1 MLQSEIEQK
10 LSTIERKLDRL
21 LNDRPKAKRTYVT
34 ASVITS
40 LTGWSNKFMEKARK
54 QGFIKFE
61 EDGGRYRYDLN
72 SVPSQFLKDKTA
84 QQ

>member
-21 LNDRPKAKRTYVT
+21 LNDRPKAKKHLVT

-61 EDGGRYRYDLN
+61 EDKGCYRYDI
-72 SVPSQFLKDKTA
+72 SSIPEQFLIKKTA
-84 QQ
+84 